1 MNIFQAIIT
10 FFEGLLG
17 NSQFV
22 DSTHALMTEMGAS
35 NEIGMYD
42 AAVKTASELL
52 QQGATLAQTIAST
65 AAHNSI
71 PEHHAA
77 VIAAA
82 AQAQV
87 NTSSTVK
94 PAP

>member
-1 MNIFQAIIT
+1 MGIFQAIID
-10 FFEGLLG
+10 FFAGLLG
-17 NSQFV
+17 NSAFV
-22 DSTHALMTEMGAS
+22 DSTHQLMTEMGAS

-87 NTSSTVK
+87 NTNSAAK
-94 PAP
+94 AQP